1 MVKLKEQ
8 STTETQNTFKVDIL
22 GSEWTIKYLDED
34 PRFEHADGFT
44 NEALRE
50 IIIENVKVP
59 SDSLDFDLQSQYANQ
74 KRVLRHEIIHAYLF
88 ESGLGESSSP
98 CEAWAVNEEMVD
110 WFARNF
116 SKMTVTFKELN
127 CL

>member
-1 MVKLKEQ
+1 M
-8 STTETQNTFKVDIL
+8 ETQNTFKVDIL

-34 PRFEHADGFT
+34 PRFEHAEGFT

-50 IIIENVKVP
+50 ITIENVKA
-59 SDSLDFDLQSQYANQ
+59 SDDPLDFDIPSQYVNQ

-88 ESGLGESSSP
+88 ESGLGESSNP

-110 WFARNF
+110 WFARNLP
-116 SKMTVTFKELN
+116 KMTATFKELN

>member
-1 MVKLKEQ
+1 MEM
-8 STTETQNTFKVDIL
+8 QNTFKVDIL

-34 PRFEHADGFT
+34 PRFEQADGFT

-50 IIIENVKVP
+50 ITIENVKATNDP
-59 SDSLDFDLQSQYANQ
+59 LAIDLPSQYANQ

-88 ESGLGESSSP
+88 ESGLGESSYP

-116 SKMTVTFKELN
+116 PKITATFEKLN
-127 CL
+127 IL